1 MTIEHLPGTN
11 LNPLA
16 ILGRA
21 LENKPTKVIVISCD
35 ENNIWRVAW
44 SAMQVQELVYGT
56 VAAKVTVDRVVSSN
70 IDT

>member
-16 ILGRA
+16 VLARA
-21 LENKPTKVIVISCD
+21 MEHKPTKVIVISCD

-56 VAAKVTVDRVVSSN
+56 AAAKVTVDQVIARN